1 VSPFPS
7 SSPSFLAPK
16 AESTTAD
23 AGPRIWSRDLPDH
36 VGEHVGLNGW
46 LHHRR
51 ALRSVLFLI
60 LRDASGT
67 AQIVIEA
74 PTDRTLVES
83 LPHESVVAVTG
94 RVVASAQ
101 ASAGVEI
108 HDPSIAVISQAV
120 AESGIELFRP
130 ELGASLP
137 TRLDHAAVS
146 LRHPRRAR
154 TQRLAAAAVEAFRS
168 ALRAQA
174 FVEIATPK
182 IVASAPEGG
191 SNVFALDYFGR
202 DAYLAQSPQL
212 YKQIMVGALER
223 VFETAPAF
231 RAEPHDTSR
240 HVSQFLSL
248 DAEMGFIDDH
258 YTVMAVLTDTIGAMI
273 DAARP
278 FADLIAGGVP
288 SVPSPIPDIH
298 FSDALELIG
307 EATGQDLNDEPDLA
321 PAHERWLGA
330 WAKARYGSDW
340 LFVTGYP
347 MAKRPFY
354 TYPDSA
360 RPRWSNSFDLLFRG
374 LEVVTGGQRLHRLGD
389 YLTALAARGI
399 DPEPFAGYLD
409 AFRFGLPP
417 HGGFALG
424 LERFVAQLAGIANI
438 RDVIL
443 FPRDMQRLTP

>member
-1 VSPFPS
+1 M
-7 SSPSFLAPK
+7 K
-16 AESTTAD
+16 
-23 AGPRIWSRDLPDH
+23 
-36 VGEHVGLNGW
+36 
-46 LHHRR
+46 
-51 ALRSVLFLI
+51 SVLFLL

-67 AQIVIEA
+67 AQIVIES
-74 PTDRTLVES
+74 PPDRALVES
-83 LPHESVVAVTG
+83 LPHESVIAVTG
-94 RVVASAQ
+94 QAIASPQ
-101 ASAGVEI
+101 VSAGVEI
-108 HDPSIAVISQAV
+108 HDPSISVISRA
-120 AESGIELFRP
+120 ADEPGIELFRP
-130 ELGASLP
+130 ELGASLH
-137 TRLDHAAVS
+137 TRLDNAAVS

-154 TQRLAAAAVEAFRS
+154 TQRLAAAIVEAFRS
-168 ALRAQA
+168 SLRAQA

-182 IVASAPEGG
+182 IVDSAPEGG

-248 DAEMGFIDDH
+248 DAEMGFVADH
-258 YTVMAVLTDTIGAMI
+258 VTVMGVLTETIRSMV

-278 FADLIAGGVP
+278 FADLIAGDMPAVP
-288 SVPSPIPDIH
+288 SSIPDIH
-298 FSDALELIG
+298 FSDALELISEASG
-307 EATGQDLNDEPDLA
+307 EDVRQEPDLA
-321 PAHERWLGA
+321 PSHERWLGA
-330 WAKARYGSDW
+330 WAKERYGSDW

-354 TYPDSA
+354 THPDPS
-360 RPRWSNSFDLLFRG
+360 RPHWSNSFDLLFRG
-374 LEVVTGGQRLHRLGD
+374 LEVVTGGQRLHRHDD
-389 YLTALAARGI
+389 YLAALATRGI

-409 AFRFGLPP
+409 AFRFGMPP

-438 RDVIL
+438 RDVVL